1 MSFSEQRLAVR
12 PPAWLAV
19 ARRLH
24 RVSREFQRRM
34 PMTPESMIAPREVED
49 AEGIDGSKHIQA
61 GGLQAE
67 DLQAE
72 DLQAELFRSALR
84 EALDDG
90 TSAVDAAAPGQL
102 PAVQSFFA

>member
-72 DLQAELFRSALR
+72 LFRSALR